1 MFNINFLP
9 GWDFEIEYLKKN
21 HPELWES
28 VEYEI
33 KGTIKGY
40 ISTLI
45 FCLFIA
51 VLFLGI
57 INMIS
62 ESEIGSYIKW
72 LFNAVISI
80 GCFIG
85 IRATYQEIVHWN
97 NKYFGVPYIPYQI
110 VSEMRNAESILCE
123 EKVLNEIVSNN
134 IIKKNNKKITQCRL

>member
-9 GWDFEIEYLKKN
+9 DWEFEIEYLKKN
-21 HPELWES
+21 HPELWKS

-40 ISTLI
+40 ISILS

-57 INMIS
+57 INMVP
-62 ESEIGSYIKW
+62 ESKIGSSIKW
-72 LFNAVISI
+72 LFNTVISI

-123 EKVLNEIVSNN
+123 EKVLNEIVLNN
-134 IIKKNNKKITQCRL
+134 IIKKNNKKINQCRL